1 MADWNAALTDYEIDR
16 LMTGG
21 VCFGAVLAD
30 AGYGLSASFR
40 QGG

>member
-1 MADWNAALTDYEIDR
+1 
-16 LMTGG
+16 MTAG

-40 QGG
+40 QGLSARGLA